1 LNRLVGSIAAV
12 ALAAACTSP
21 RAPEIAKGGIALPFI
36 ENDYAQAV
44 TKARERNVP
53 VFVEVWAP
61 W

>member
-1 LNRLVGSIAAV
+1 MNRLAASIAAV
-12 ALAAACTSP
+12 ALAAACSSP
-21 RAPEIAKGGIALPFI
+21 RAPELAKGGIALPFI
-36 ENDYAQAV
+36 ENDYAQAI

>member
-1 LNRLVGSIAAV
+1 MNRLVASIAAV
-12 ALAAACTSP
+12 TLAAACTSP

-36 ENDYAQAV
+36 ENDYAQAI

>member
-1 LNRLVGSIAAV
+1 MTRLVASIAAV
-12 ALAAACTSP
+12 ALAAACSSP